1 MDDRSLVF
9 GAMDFIWCL
18 RDFIWDAA
26 VVAITTKF
34 SWAEDQG
41 LLGLEGR
48 KRVPSAAGGTLLRVS
63 SAGLFLGR
71 ANDDI

>member
-9 GAMDFIWCL
+9 GDMDFIWCL

-34 SWAEDQG
+34 SWAEDRG
-41 LLGLEGR
+41 LLRLEGR
-48 KRVPSAAGGTLLRVS
+48 KRVPNAAGRTLLRVS
-63 SAGLFLGR
+63 SRWVIPGQS
-71 ANDDI
+71 